1 MMLSDTLVPGAGIG
15 LRSPHIDAVLKA
27 RPPVSFLEVH
37 AENHMGDGRAFQA
50 LASVRQDNA
59 VSVHGVGLSLG
70 GAEPPDPVHLSRF
83 VELVQRIEPVLVSEH
98 LSWCRV
104 DGLYLND
111 LLPVRYDRQSLD
123 AIARNI
129 DIVQRAIA
137 RRILIE
143 NPSHYVGACDQGM
156 SEIDFISALCSRT
169 GCGLLLDVNNV
180 AVSARNMGYDA
191 AAWLDDIPVG
201 IVGQIH
207 LAGHEDDGEVL
218 IDTHGAPVC
227 DAVWDLYARALR
239 RFGRVPTLIER
250 DQNIPPLDDLIAE
263 AHRADTIASALHRED
278 RHAAAA

>member
-1 MMLSDTLVPGAGIG
+1 MKPSEAQNPGAGIG

-50 LASVRQDNA
+50 LAHVRQDNDI
-59 VSVHGVGLSLG
+59 SIHGVGLSLG
-70 GAEPPDPVHLSRF
+70 GAEPPDPEHLSRF
-83 VELVQRIEPVLVSEH
+83 AELVRRIDPVLVSEH

-111 LLPVRYDRQSLD
+111 LLPVRYDGQSLH

-129 DIVQRAIA
+129 EIVQDAIG

-143 NPSHYVGACDQGM
+143 NPSHYVGARDEEI
-156 SEIDFISALCSRT
+156 SEIDFITALCRRT

-191 AAWLDDIPVG
+191 ARWIDSIPVG
-201 IVGQIH
+201 LAGEIH
-207 LAGHEDDGEVL
+207 LAGHEDNGDIL
-218 IDTHGAPVC
+218 IDTHGSAVSEL
-227 DAVWDLYARALR
+227 VWDLYAHAIERL
-239 RFGRVPTLIER
+239 GPMPTLIER
-250 DQNIPPLDDLIAE
+250 DQNIPSLDDLIAE
-263 AHRADTIASALHRED
+263 AHRASTVLAHREA
-278 RHAAAA
+278 RHADAA

>member
-1 MMLSDTLVPGAGIG
+1 MTSSDTPVPGAGIG

-50 LASVRQDNA
+50 LARVRQDNA
-59 VSVHGVGLSLG
+59 VSIHGVGLSLG
-70 GAEPPDPVHLSRF
+70 GAELPDPVHLSRF
-83 VELVQRIEPVLVSEH
+83 TELVRRIDPVLVSEH

-104 DGLYLND
+104 DGVYLND
-111 LLPVRYDRQSLD
+111 LLPVRYDHTSLD

-129 DIVQRAIA
+129 DIVQNAIG
-137 RRILIE
+137 RCILME
-143 NPSHYVGACDQGM
+143 NPSHYVGARDHEM
-156 SEIDFISALCSRT
+156 SELEFIAALCVRT

-191 AAWLDDIPVG
+191 AAWIGSIPVG

-227 DAVWDLYARALR
+227 DAVWDLYARAVR
-239 RFGRVPTLIER
+239 RFGPVPTLIER
-250 DQNIPPLDDLIAE
+250 DQNIPPLDELIAE
-263 AHRADTIASALHRED
+263 AHHADTITSTLHRED